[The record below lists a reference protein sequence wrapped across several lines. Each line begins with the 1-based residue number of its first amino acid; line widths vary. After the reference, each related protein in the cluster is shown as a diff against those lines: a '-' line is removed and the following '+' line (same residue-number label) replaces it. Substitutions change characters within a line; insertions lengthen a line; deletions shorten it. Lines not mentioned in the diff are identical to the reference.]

1 MQSMEDNAEVLKE
14 KCLKFCKGCRKYTE
28 GIGEAYDTDISFAS
42 ALEIF
47 GGGHDDPTSVAFG
60 GPDMVNFSIALRE
73 IGTYKEVLRSQPDVN
88 IKTSLSSFKF
98 PSMTS
103 SDYLSKVERTLTEKL
118 QHVAVVEIPQ
128 VKEARKRFDK
138 ANVNYDQAREK
149 FLSLRKSTRL
159 DIAVAI
165 EEFGALTSVEAKK
178 KFEFLE
184 AVTATMDAHLR
195 YFKQGYELLNQMEPY
210 INQLLA
216 YTQKS
221 RESYMSEQ
229 AALMERMEEYQK
241 KVDQDSK
248 RSFGASPDPPNGIG
262 DAIPIQSFPRSSHKA
277 IEAVMQSTVEGKG
290 NSNTNASNKSSSSES
305 GSGLLSRWLSS
316 HYHGGVHDEKAVARH
331 TAESATEQMDWIEK
345 ITGVIASLLTSQTAE
360 RQFCLSPTSENS
372 SIASPPDIDQRA
384 IEDNSSGRNI
394 ASKNIMRPSRS
405 TLQIPVYMQTG
416 KLVDT
421 LKSLPGNDIC
431 ADCGAPEPEWAS
443 LNLVWEP
450 SIITLFHALGN
461 AFANSVWEELLQ
473 VSTTFQDDEI
483 PEWFVELDK
492 RKQFSPKPNHS
503 DQISVKEK
511 FIHAKYAE
519 KGFVH
524 KENNSVNMLSVA
536 EQLWEGV
543 RTNDKKAVYR
553 LVIVYGA
560 DVNGING
567 NASDGKSLTLAL
579 AMKLD
584 QLSDSDVKP
593 NFNCTDSKSSSC
605 IFDAEEGSEDYYMN
619 DYLDGCSLLHLACQL
634 ADIAMVEL
642 LLQHGANINACD
654 SRDQT
659 PLHHSIIR
667 GRIAVAKHLLSRG
680 ADPNATDKDG
690 KTPSKLVT
698 ELALG
703 DVELLGLLKLT
714 NTTLQCT

>member
-593 NFNCTDSKSSSC
+593 DFNCTDSKSSSC
-605 IFDAEEGSEDYYMN
+605 IFDAEGSEDYYMN